1 MSDPYA
7 ELKSGLSVLV
17 LFLFKLKECIFAVVR
32 QALMQ
37 NQAPEIQ
44 AKLLAMQRQIQQQQ
58 HVVTTPQT
66 VVAKSLLTTPA
77 KPNVSPVTPTPAD
90 ASRTKKPLTQEQRED
105 QIRLVMRF
113 LLGGV
118 CVCDIAGVCLGSADM
133 WYLTQIIVS
142 TGLWCVTLI
151 FVSTGLQDEVCGA

>member
-1 MSDPYA
+1 MYSSVSDPYA

-118 CVCDIAGVCLGSADM
+118 CVCDIAGVCR
-133 WYLTQIIVS
+133 YVVS
-142 TGLWCVTLI
+142 DTDNCVHR
-151 FVSTGLQDEVCGA
+151 FVVCDINICVYRPAR